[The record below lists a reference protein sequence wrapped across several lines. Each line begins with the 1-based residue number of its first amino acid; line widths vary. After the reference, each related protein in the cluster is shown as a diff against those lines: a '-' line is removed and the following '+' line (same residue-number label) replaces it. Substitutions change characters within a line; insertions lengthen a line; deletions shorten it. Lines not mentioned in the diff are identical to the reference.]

1 MTRSVSGPDAGL
13 RASLSRRGLVQAA
26 LALAGGLASP
36 RVVEALGRTPVGGTV
51 RLALPF
57 ASGELDPHLADDP
70 LAALLAPAIADP
82 LFALDSAGNAYPT
95 LATELPQATASGVR
109 VVLRAGLKS
118 ARGKAL
124 DARDV
129 LFSLARA
136 RERGGVAVLAELPLP
151 VKDGASPLAVVFPGA
166 EPKAVALAL
175 ASPLTALVPRGFK
188 SSAPDGT
195 GAFRATTAA
204 SSLVL
209 ERNPNAARGPAFLAR
224 IEVTLVNDLGEA
236 LRAFESERAD
246 LGWLG
251 AGLYRPRV
259 GAVAFEGPAFGWVV
273 LRAGPE
279 ARRWGAPG
287 VPQELLDRVPRE
299 PLKHLGLVAPGGV
312 ARSGAA
318 WGGGDAELLVSA
330 AAPALVELARNV
342 AASFSVSGQK
352 VTTLALSPPEL
363 RERRTSGRYSLL
375 LDFVRPSGP
384 AGRATLLTLLA
395 AANPAL
401 VARPPQAPSFE
412 AVDIARTLPLGVLGS
427 LRISGA
433 RLSDIHALE
442 SWQLGAV
449 FRDRAV

>member
-1 MTRSVSGPDAGL
+1 MSDTPRVVAKSA
-13 RASLSRRGLVQAA
+13 LSRRIFV
-26 LALAGGLASP
+26 AGSLASAGAWLVSE
-36 RVVEALGRTPVGGTV
+36 RAAALGRTPLGGTL

-70 LAALLAPAIADP
+70 LAALLAPAVSDP
-82 LFALDSAGNAYPT
+82 LYALDGTGNAYPA
-95 LATELPQATASGVR
+95 LAAELPQATPAGAR

-129 LFSLARA
+129 LFSLGRA
-136 RERGGVAVLAELPLP
+136 RERGGIAVLAELPVP
-151 VKDGASPLAVVFPGA
+151 VKDATSALAVVFPGA
-166 EPKAVALAL
+166 DPKAVAVAL

-188 SSAPDGT
+188 PSTPDGT
-195 GAFRATTAA
+195 GAFRATAGAT
-204 SSLVL
+204 SLVL

-224 IEVTLVNDLGEA
+224 IEVALVNELGEA

-259 GAVAFEGPAFGWVV
+259 GAVTFEGPTYGWVV
-273 LRAGPE
+273 LRAGRE
-279 ARRWGAPG
+279 AQRWGAPG
-287 VPQELLDRVPRE
+287 VPQELLDRVPRD

-312 ARSGAA
+312 TRAGAA
-318 WGGGDAELLVSA
+318 WGGGNAELLVSS

-342 AASFSVSGQK
+342 AAAFSVAGQK
-352 VTTLALSPPEL
+352 VTTLALSPADF
-363 RERRTSGRYSLL
+363 RERRSTGKYALL
-375 LDFVRPSGP
+375 LDFVRSSGP
-384 AGRATLLTLLA
+384 PGRATLLSLLA

-412 AVDIARTLPLGVLGS
+412 PLDVARTLPLGVLGS
-427 LRISGA
+427 LRVAGA
-433 RLSDIHALE
+433 RLPDLRALE

-449 FRDRAV
+449 FRERPT

>member
-1 MTRSVSGPDAGL
+1 MRQGTPPPWP
-13 RASLSRRGLVQAA
+13 RASLSRRAFVRASVA
-26 LALAGGLASP
+26 IAGGLTTP
-36 RVVEALGRTPVGGTV
+36 RGVEALGRTPLGGTL

-70 LAALLAPAIADP
+70 LAALLAPAVADP
-82 LFALDSAGNAYPT
+82 LYALDAAGNAYPA
-95 LATELPQATASGVR
+95 LAAELPQATPSGTR
-109 VVLRAGLKS
+109 VVLRAGLRS

-124 DARDV
+124 DARD
-129 LFSLARA
+129 LMFSLSRA

-151 VKDGASPLAVVFPGA
+151 VKDGASALAVVFPGA
-166 EPKAVALAL
+166 EPKAVAVAL
-175 ASPLTALVPRGFK
+175 TSPLTALVPRGFK

-195 GAFRATTAA
+195 GAFRATTSAA
-204 SSLVL
+204 SIVL

-224 IEVTLVNDLGEA
+224 IEVSLVNELGEA

-259 GAVAFEGPAFGWVV
+259 GAVAFEGPPFGWVV
-273 LRAGPE
+273 LRAGRE
-279 ARRWGAPG
+279 AQRWGAPG

-299 PLKHLGLVAPGGV
+299 PLKHLGLVAPGGLTR
-312 ARSGAA
+312 AGAA
-318 WGGGDAELLVSA
+318 WGGGNAELLVSA
-330 AAPALVELARNV
+330 AAPVLVELARNV

-352 VTTLALSPPEL
+352 VTTLALSPAEL
-363 RERRTSGRYSLL
+363 RERRSSGRYSLL

-395 AANPAL
+395 ATNPAL

-412 AVDIARTLPLGVLGS
+412 ALDIARTLPIGVLGY
-427 LRISGA
+427 LRIAGA
-433 RLSDIHALE
+433 RLPDVRGLE
-442 SWQLGAV
+442 SWQLGGVHKMAP
-449 FRDRAV
+449 AP

>member
-1 MTRSVSGPDAGL
+1 MTRGTPRHGPG
-13 RASLSRRGLVQAA
+13 ASLSRRAFVGASF
-26 LALAGGLASP
+26 ALAGGLTAP
-36 RVVEALGRTPVGGTV
+36 RRVEALGRTPLGGTL

-70 LAALLAPAIADP
+70 LAALLAPAVADP
-82 LFALDSAGNAYPT
+82 LYALDPAGNAYPA
-95 LATELPQATASGVR
+95 LAAELPQATSSGAR

-151 VKDGASPLAVVFPGA
+151 VKDGSSALAVVFPGA
-166 EPKAVALAL
+166 DPKAVAGAL

-195 GAFRATTAA
+195 GAFRATA
-204 SSLVL
+204 SATSLVL

-224 IEVTLVNDLGEA
+224 IEVSLVNELGEA

-259 GAVAFEGPAFGWVV
+259 GAVAFEGPTFGWVV
-273 LRAGPE
+273 LRAGRD
-279 ARRWGAPG
+279 AQRWGAPG
-287 VPQELLDRVPRE
+287 IPQELLDRVPRE

-312 ARSGAA
+312 TRGGAA
-318 WGGGDAELLVSA
+318 WGGGNTELLVSST
-330 AAPALVELARNV
+330 APALIELARNV
-342 AASFSVSGQK
+342 AAYFSVSGQK
-352 VTTLALSPPEL
+352 VTTVALSPTEL

-384 AGRATLLTLLA
+384 VGRATLLTLLA
-395 AANPAL
+395 ATNPAL

-412 AVDIARTLPLGVLGS
+412 PMDVARTLPVGVLGM

-433 RLSDIHALE
+433 RMPEIHGLE
-442 SWQLGAV
+442 SWQLGGV
-449 FRDRAV
+449 FKGHP